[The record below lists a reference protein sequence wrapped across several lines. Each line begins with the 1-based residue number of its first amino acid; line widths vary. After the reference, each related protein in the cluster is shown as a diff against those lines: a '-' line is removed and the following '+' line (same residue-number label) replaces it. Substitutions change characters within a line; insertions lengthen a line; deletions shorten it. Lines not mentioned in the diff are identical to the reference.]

1 MEIGSNIR
9 NLRKKMGLR
18 QEQLAEAMRVS
29 PASVS
34 KWETNQSYPEITVL
48 AELADFFEV
57 SMDTLIGHKLNANRM
72 EALIAEMKKAV
83 DDREEEEASALCGKI
98 LRNYPNDERAA
109 DACANAFYRLFIYT
123 QEKSYMEQCV
133 EQTKRLM
140 SLKRGEMEKERL
152 ERLFALGNQHELL
165 EKWDAAKAYYE
176 QSNVNGVSDAF
187 IAGCLLNQGDTQKAV
202 AALSDVL
209 AESVFRQYQ
218 AVNGL
223 ADGWRELG
231 EEEKA
236 CGALEWIYGVM
247 ESLHYNATTMMVTQ
261 IKLAGLYQ
269 ECGQKEKTEAALRKA
284 AALAK
289 KNDNQEIISAAGF
302 LQIEKKREL
311 LVSTPGKKEL
321 LMGFAAS
328 MGSPF
333 AEIINEELE

>member
-57 SMDTLIGHKLNANRM
+57 SMDTLIGHKLNADRM

-83 DDREEEEASALCGKI
+83 DDREEEKASALCGKI

-109 DACANAFYRLFIYT
+109 DACANAFYRLFICT

-140 SLKRGEMEKERL
+140 SLKRGETEKERL

-311 LVSTPGKKEL
+311 LISTPGNKEL
-321 LMGFAAS
+321 LMGVAAS